1 MKKGTKITCI
11 VLGILI
17 ILGLILFAV
26 DYIKINYIEKD
37 VFNAKIE
44 KITEY
49 DGITTVLIEGLDTND
64 INHRGKFDFVV
75 TEKTK
80 LLWRGTKIELY
91 DLKEGQTISITAAQ
105 EVLLRY
111 PAGLTRVTKVI
122 VLDDEL

>member
-11 VLGILI
+11 ILVI
-17 ILGLILFAV
+17 LLILGLILFAV
-26 DYIKINYIEKD
+26 DYIKIRYIEKD
-37 VFNAKIE
+37 AFNAKIE

-80 LLWRGTKIELY
+80 LLWRGTKIELF

-111 PAGLTRVTKVI
+111 PARLTRVTKVI

>member
-11 VLGILI
+11 ILGILI

-49 DGITTVLIEGLDTND
+49 DGITTVLIDGLDTND
-64 INHRGKFDFVV
+64 INHNLDA
-75 TEKTK
+75 
-80 LLWRGTKIELY
+80 LCKI
-91 DLKEGQTISITAAQ
+91 IFAPS
-105 EVLLRY
+105 
-111 PAGLTRVTKVI
+111 
-122 VLDDEL
+122 

>member
-1 MKKGTKITCI
+1 MKKGTKIICI
-11 VLGILI
+11 ILGVLI
-17 ILGLILFAV
+17 ILGFIFWAV
-26 DYIKINYIEKD
+26 NYIKIRYIEKD

-49 DGITTVLIEGLDTND
+49 EGITTVLIEGLDTND

-80 LLWRGTKIELY
+80 LLWRGTKIKLS
-91 DLKEGQTISITAAQ
+91 DLKEGQTISITASG

-111 PAGLTRVTKVI
+111 PARLSRVTKVI
-122 VLDDEL
+122 VLEDEL

>member
-1 MKKGTKITCI
+1 MKKGNKITCI
-11 VLGILI
+11 ILVILI
-17 ILGLILFAV
+17 ILGLIFFAV
-26 DYIKINYIEKD
+26 DYIKIKYIEKD

-80 LLWRGTKIELY
+80 LLWRGTKIELS

-111 PAGLTRVTKVI
+111 PAGLTGVTKVI

>member
-1 MKKGTKITCI
+1 MKKGTKIICI
-11 VLGILI
+11 ILGVLI
-17 ILGLILFAV
+17 ILGFIFWAV
-26 DYIKINYIEKD
+26 NYIKIRYIEKN

-49 DGITTVLIEGLDTND
+49 EGITTVLIEGLDTND

-80 LLWRGTKIELY
+80 LLWRGTKIQLS
-91 DLKEGQTISITAAQ
+91 DLKVGQTISITAAQ
-105 EVLLRY
+105 EVLLKY
-111 PAGLTRVTKVI
+111 PAGLTGVTKVT